1 MTTNPGAYL
10 CIRPRKSGLAFLS
23 YFMVLPPKEPCGYA
37 LRRET
42 RRNINTIPR
51 EVVPVPVLEPVP
63 AVQVRRTGVRTV
75 PEVTTLRRES
85 L

>member
-10 CIRPRKSGLAFLS
+10 RIRPRQTGLAFLA
-23 YFMVLPPKEPCGYA
+23 YFMALLPEEPCGYA
-37 LRRET
+37 LQRET
-42 RRNINTIPR
+42 RRNVNTIPR
-51 EVVPVPVLEPVP
+51 EVVPGPVPEPVP
-63 AVQVRRTGVRTV
+63 AVQVRSASVRAV